1 MTDYEELAR
10 KYGGV
15 IAAPIEQKPAQ
26 QLTTT
31 DAEVLAQKFGGTVVE
46 PESMGVGQML
56 LQAGTNAPRSL
67 YNLGKDVVT
76 AVANP
81 IDTATTLI
89 DLGAGALQAALP
101 ESLVQARQSLLKQC
115 QD

>member
-67 YNLGKDVVT
+67 YNLGKDVE
-76 AVANP
+76 
-81 IDTATTLI
+81 
-89 DLGAGALQAALP
+89 QQLP
-101 ESLVQARQSLLKQC
+101 TQLTQQLR
-115 QD
+115 